1 MKKFC
6 KIVTVALVF
15 CVGLASFAAC
25 NANQFTESN
34 MDIPKQDSE
43 QTIAT
48 PKPDAPDDTKDTNDA
63 DDTKDNKACG
73 DDCNCQSP
81 VICDHEICEHE
92 WEDWLEITKDGKL
105 IKIVRCTKNQE
116 HIDYVITDVVTQPEP
131 TEPTDPEPT
140 EPDEPDEPSFT
151 LDADYLVNNTWQ
163 GDYCG
168 VELVFH
174 TDGTKTKYVFG
185 KNYGTW
191 EIIDNTTIKL
201 THANGAAV
209 AVSEFFLHFDSATK
223 TLVSDA
229 TFYALGKVTFTLVE

>member
-116 HIDYVITDVVTQPEP
+116 HIDYMITNIVTQPEP
-131 TEPTDPEPT
+131 TEPT
-140 EPDEPDEPSFT
+140 EPDEPDDPEPGFT
-151 LDADYLVNNTWQ
+151 LDAEYLNGTTWQ
-163 GDYCG
+163 TTGMT
-168 VELVFH
+168 LVFSA
-174 TDGTKTKYVFG
+174 DGSYDLAPSFG
-185 KNYGTW
+185 IW
-191 EIIDNTTIKL
+191 EIIDETTIELTHNGSFDISNNNKLILTFNTT
-201 THANGAAV
+201 
-209 AVSEFFLHFDSATK
+209 DK
-223 TLVSDA
+223 TLLLQD
-229 TFYALGKVTFTLVE
+229 FFGEDYIFTLVE